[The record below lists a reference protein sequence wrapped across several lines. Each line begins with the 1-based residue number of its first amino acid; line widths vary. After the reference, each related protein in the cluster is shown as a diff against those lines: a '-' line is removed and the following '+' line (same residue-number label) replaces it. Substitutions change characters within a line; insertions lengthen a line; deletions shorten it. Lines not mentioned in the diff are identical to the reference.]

1 VRVHVY
7 DRLKTGAVAGDLLDS
22 VAEILSDEE
31 DKSSRKVGNRFGE
44 RRLHLKDSAWLF
56 LPCCP
61 TRVPQKRIGLAGS
74 GAGDYWHFDAVR
86 GPSTP
91 SVGGLFWPARVIDT
105 RLSLAQIGEADAYR

>member
-1 VRVHVY
+1 MR
-7 DRLKTGAVAGDLLDS
+7 
-22 VAEILSDEE
+22 
-31 DKSSRKVGNRFGE
+31 
-44 RRLHLKDSAWLF
+44 
-56 LPCCP
+56 
-61 TRVPQKRIGLAGS
+61 KRIGLAGS